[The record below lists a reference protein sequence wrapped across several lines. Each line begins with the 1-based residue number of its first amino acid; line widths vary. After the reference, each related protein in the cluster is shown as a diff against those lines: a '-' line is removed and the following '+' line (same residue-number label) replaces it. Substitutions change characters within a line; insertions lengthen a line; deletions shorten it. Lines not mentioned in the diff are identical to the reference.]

1 MSLLTGCEG
10 VSATIELGHAAS
22 VLGLVFSLQAG
33 LIMLRRRAEPGRE
46 QAQVPVAMLEAIS
59 DGVIG
64 LDRQG
69 AVRWANA
76 AATRMLVMTE
86 RELVGKPLRAF
97 YQPEG
102 ATRGAAG
109 PLAEVLAHGAT
120 IHDRT
125 LYLIGGDGR
134 LVERVCSVL
143 PQPGS
148 VGAMIVMRDG
158 SHEALREKSERLS
171 RKRRFV
177 EGLLTNLPS
186 GVAYMNQDLVI
197 EWVNPVLTH
206 LLDQPADCL
215 LGRDAFECLLDPRHK
230 PQIMAILAK
239 GGSYRWTA
247 CFAATE
253 AHGAPRD
260 TFWDVTCDPVRDD
273 HGGVVGVLLQFF
285 EVTDRVAHAEL
296 QHRRL
301 EVIRK
306 EEALKDDFI
315 NTLLHELR
323 APLTTI
329 LGTLSVLES
338 GAAGALHPDQQ
349 PLVRSLRRNGRILL
363 RLVSDLLD
371 WSRIQA
377 GQLGLVWRPVDVAM
391 LLEEVVADAG
401 YMARQKQLRL
411 GWTLEPGCSPLM
423 ADEQR
428 LWQVLMNL
436 IDNAIRFTPAGGTIT
451 LRVRPDGEALAFEIA
466 DTGIGIAQRDH
477 ERLFERFVRL
487 GSAHGR
493 GGLGLGLSIC
503 KALVEAHGGTIG
515 VRSELGRGST
525 FWFILPS
532 GHGESPPRL

>member
-1 MSLLTGCEG
+1 MPLLTGCEG
-10 VSATIELGHAAS
+10 MPATIELGHAAS
-22 VLGLVFSLQAG
+22 VLGLVFSLQVG
-33 LIMLRRRAEPGRE
+33 LIMLRRRTEPGRK
-46 QAQVPVAMLEAIS
+46 QAHVPVAMFEAIS

-64 LDRQG
+64 LDRHG

-76 AATRMLVMTE
+76 AATRMLVTTE
-86 RELVGKPLRAF
+86 RELVGKALRAF
-97 YQPEG
+97 YFPADE
-102 ATRGAAG
+102 TRGATG

-120 IHDRT
+120 ICDRT
-125 LYLIGGDGR
+125 LYLLGGNGR
-134 LVERVCSVL
+134 LVERACSVL
-143 PQPGS
+143 PLPGS
-148 VGAMIVMRDG
+148 GGAMLVMRDG
-158 SHEALREKSERLS
+158 RHEELREKSERLS
-171 RKRRFV
+171 RKRRFI

-206 LLDQPADCL
+206 LLDQPADRL
-215 LGRDAFECLLDPRHK
+215 LGRDAFECLLDPCHK
-230 PQIMAILAK
+230 PQITSILK
-239 GGSYRWTA
+239 RGVSYLGTA
-247 CFAATE
+247 CVSAPE
-253 AHGAPRD
+253 ANGELRD

-273 HGGVVGVLLQFF
+273 EGAVVGVLLQFF

-301 EVIRK
+301 EAIRK

-315 NTLLHELR
+315 NTLSHELR

-329 LGTLSVLES
+329 LSTLSVMES
-338 GAAGALHPDQQ
+338 GAAGALHPEQE
-349 PLVRSLRRNGRILL
+349 PLVRALRRNGRMLL

-377 GQLGLVWRPVDVAM
+377 GQLSLVWRPVEVAM
-391 LLEEVVADAG
+391 LLDEVMTDAG

-411 GWTLEPGCSPLM
+411 GWTVDPGCPPLR

-451 LRVRPDGEALAFEIA
+451 LRVRPDGEALVFEIA

-477 ERLFERFVRL
+477 DRLFARFVRL
-487 GSAHGR
+487 GEAHGR

-525 FWFILPS
+525 FWFMLPS